1 MAVGASVRVLKI
13 CQLCAVDFTLKH
25 FLLPLVDGLRDKG
38 WSVTSVCSGGKY
50 VEEIQLRGYQYL
62 PVSISRNMLN
72 IFSHVRTVWL
82 LYRLFRR
89 ERFDVLHVHT
99 PVAALLGRIAGR
111 LARVPLIVY
120 TAHGFYFHDEM
131 PKCKYRFHVLLERL
145 GGGLTDLLFTQ
156 SSEDASIAVTEG
168 IVKQGNVAV
177 IGNGVCVDVFTPANP
192 ERKLRVR
199 AALGLP
205 GEAYVVGVV
214 ARMVK
219 EKGLVEFLDAAVQL
233 GQHFPNAHFLMVGE
247 RLASDH
253 DVSVEPELQE
263 ACKKLGSRLM
273 VVGHRSDVTDLL
285 GTMDIFCLP
294 SYREGMPRSII
305 EAMMMELPVVTTNIR
320 GSREEVI
327 DGETGLLVPT
337 HSSTALIQALGRL
350 LADRNLSHRMGKAG
364 RRRAL
369 ELYDERRVVARQIDA
384 ITARC
389 HGI

>member
-1 MAVGASVRVLKI
+1 M
-13 CQLCAVDFTLKH
+13 DFTLKH
-25 FLLPLVDGLRDKG
+25 FLLPLVDGFLAKG
-38 WSVTSVCSGGKY
+38 WNVTSVCSDGKY
-50 VEEIQLRGYQYL
+50 AAEIHRRSYQYL
-62 PVSISRNMLN
+62 PVNISRNMLDV
-72 IFSHVRTVWL
+72 FSHVRTVWL

-131 PKCKYRFHVLLERL
+131 PKCQYRFHVWLERL
-145 GGGLTDLLFTQ
+145 GGWLTDLLFTQ
-156 SSEDASIAVTEG
+156 SSEDASIAVAEG
-168 IVKQGNVAV
+168 IVAQSNVMN
-177 IGNGVCVDVFTPANP
+177 IGNGVCGDLFTPANP

-199 AALGLP
+199 TALGIP
-205 GEAYVVGVV
+205 SEAYVVGVV

-219 EKGLVEFLDAAVQL
+219 EKGLVEFLDAAVEL
-233 GQHFPNAHFLMVGE
+233 GQHFQNVHFLMVGE
-247 RLASDH
+247 RLVSDRDASI
-253 DVSVEPELQE
+253 ERELQD
-263 ACKKLGSRLM
+263 ACKKLGPRLM
-273 VVGHRSDVTDLL
+273 AVSYCSDVAEVLSA
-285 GTMDIFCLP
+285 MDIFCLP

-305 EAMMMELPVVTTNIR
+305 EAMMMELPVVATNIR

-337 HSSTALIQALGRL
+337 HSSTALAQALGRL
-350 LADRNLSHRMGKAG
+350 IADPNLSRRIGKAG
-364 RRRAL
+364 RQRAL

-389 HGI
+389 QVM

>member
-1 MAVGASVRVLKI
+1 MNTLKI
-13 CQLCAVDFTLKH
+13 CQLCAVGFTLKH
-25 FLLPLVDGLRDKG
+25 FLLPLVDGLQDKG
-38 WSVTSVCSGGKY
+38 WSVISVCSDAKY
-50 VEEIQLRGYQYL
+50 VAEMHRRGYQHCSI
-62 PVSISRNMLN
+62 SISREMLAV
-72 IFSHVRTVWL
+72 FSHVRTVWL

-111 LARVPLIVY
+111 LARIPLIVY

-131 PKCKYRFHVLLERL
+131 PKCKYRFYVLLERL

-156 SSEDASIAVTEG
+156 SREDASIAVAED
-168 IVKQGNVAV
+168 IVKQDNVV
-177 IGNGVCVDVFTPANP
+177 DIGNGVCVDLFEPADCN
-192 ERKLRVR
+192 RKLRVR
-199 AALGLP
+199 AALGIP

-219 EKGLVEFLDAAVQL
+219 EKGLVEFLDAAAQL
-233 GQHFPNAHFLMVGE
+233 GQHFPNVHFLMVGE

-253 DVSVEPELQE
+253 DASIEPELQD
-263 ACKKLGSRLM
+263 ACKKLGPRLM
-273 VVGHRSDVTDLL
+273 VVGYRSDVADLL
-285 GTMDIFCLP
+285 GVMDIFCLP

-305 EAMMMELPVVTTNIR
+305 EAMMMELPVVATNIR

-337 HSSTALIQALGRL
+337 RNSTALTQALGRL
-350 LADRNLSHRMGKAG
+350 IADRDLSRRMGQAG
-364 RRRAL
+364 RQRAL

-389 HGI
+389 HGM

>member
-1 MAVGASVRVLKI
+1 MRVLKI

-38 WSVTSVCSGGKY
+38 WSVTSVCSDGKY
-50 VEEIQLRGYQYL
+50 VEEMQRRGYQYL
-62 PVSISRNMLN
+62 PVNISRNMLDV
-72 IFSHVRTVWL
+72 FSHVRTVWL

-156 SSEDASIAVTEG
+156 SSEDASIAVIEG
-168 IVKQGNVAV
+168 IAKQGNVMD
-177 IGNGVCVDVFTPANP
+177 IGNGVCIDLFKPASSD
-192 ERKLRVR
+192 RKLRVR
-199 AALGLP
+199 AALGIP

-233 GQHFPNAHFLMVGE
+233 GQHFPDVHFLMVGE

-253 DVSVEPELQE
+253 DASIERELQD
-263 ACKKLGSRLM
+263 ACMKLGSRLM
-273 VVGHRSDVTDLL
+273 VAGHRSDVADLL
-285 GTMDIFCLP
+285 GAMDIFCLP
-294 SYREGMPRSII
+294 SYREGMPRAII
-305 EAMMMELPVVTTNIR
+305 EAMMMELPVVATNIR

-327 DGETGLLVPT
+327 DGATGLLVPT
-337 HSSTALIQALGRL
+337 HSATALMQALGRL
-350 LADRNLSHRMGKAG
+350 IADRNLSRRMGKAG
-364 RRRAL
+364 RQRAL

-389 HGI
+389 HGL